1 MNDSPCYSIILC
13 EGYRDRAFWAGWLE
27 TNGWED
33 ARPEQ
38 KKPAKDPYGQTQS
51 GSGKYAYYAKNRS
64 FVVVIPTE
72 GESHM
77 DEFCKS
83 SLDSIEGYIRKS
95 DACNL
100 HRIIL
105 SVDSDVKSDQPNPT
119 MNAERVKNLVQKAN
133 AKVAKDQSVEL
144 SEPIFRDGHW
154 HLFEG
159 KCVVSVVR
167 WQAESDLAEGIPE
180 KQVLE
185 RLVCVAMCEA
195 YPERAKI
202 VENWLEDK
210 KPKSYAWAYMARF
223 YAEQGCDDFYQ
234 LLWRDEK
241 RIAERLKEH
250 LTNSG
255 AWAVFES
262 LQV

>member
-1 MNDSPCYSIILC
+1 MTLFPCYSIVLC
-13 EGYRDRAFWAGWLE
+13 EGVYDRAFWAGWLLN
-27 TNGWED
+27 NGWKD
-33 ARPEQ
+33 AREHP
-38 KKPAKDPYGQTQS
+38 DPYRKQHPKGVFAYHHPN
-51 GSGKYAYYAKNRS
+51 GSM
-64 FVVVIPTE
+64 VVVKPCGGVKKIRPQLSTYVPQIH
-72 GESHM
+72 ESLN
-77 DEFCKS
+77 DEFAS
-83 SLDSIEGYIRKS
+83 TQYST
-95 DACNL
+95 
-100 HRIIL
+100 HRIIV
-105 SVDSDVKSDQPNPT
+105 SVDSDTTDDSGTPEMSEQSLQSALGNALKGLTATSITPITSPIIQNDQC
-119 MNAERVKNLVQKAN
+119 
-133 AKVAKDQSVEL
+133 S
-144 SEPIFRDGHW
+144 
-154 HLFEG
+154 LFEG

-210 KPKSYAWAYMARF
+210 KPKSYAWAYMAQW
-223 YAEQGCDDFYQ
+223 YGEKGCDEFYQ

-262 LQV
+262 LQG